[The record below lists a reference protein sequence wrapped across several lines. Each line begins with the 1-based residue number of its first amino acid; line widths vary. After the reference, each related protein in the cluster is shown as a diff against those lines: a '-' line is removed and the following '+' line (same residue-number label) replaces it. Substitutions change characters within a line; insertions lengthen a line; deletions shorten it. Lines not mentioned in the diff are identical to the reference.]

1 MNDLIIELTNENY
14 DSIVDKGM
22 VLVDIHAL
30 WCGPCKLIAPLV
42 EQLAVDYLGK
52 VSVGKLNADDNE
64 ETVSKLGVKGIPTLF
79 LYKDGVVVDKLVG
92 LVQKDKL
99 YSMIEK
105 HLDHFDVEF

>member
-1 MNDLIIELTNENY
+1 MENVIELTDDNY
-14 DSIVDKGM
+14 ELNTSTGLF
-22 VLVDIHAL
+22 LVDIWAP

-42 EQLAVDYLGK
+42 EQLAVDYMGK
-52 VSVGKLNADDNE
+52 VSVGKLNADDNG

-92 LVQKDKL
+92 LVQKNKL
-99 YSMIEK
+99 YEMIEK